1 MAELAFRAPG
11 AGPLPST
18 GRPWWGGLFRGRVF
32 TCTTLLLILG
42 LSVLYPIY
50 LLILNGFVIEL
61 DDGTTRIGL
70 DHWINAWVQPGLLD
84 SVANT
89 FNRVAVTE
97 LIAMPAAILLAWFA
111 ARTDIPGKS
120 FITASMWLAFFLP
133 TLPVVLGWILVLDPD
148 FGLLNQL
155 IKSTF
160 GTKNGWFNIYS
171 FWGIQFAHL
180 MTKAIAVKYIFL
192 LPAFRN
198 ISAALEETSRVCGGS
213 SWYTLRHI
221 VVPVLKP
228 AILITLI
235 VSLIHSLESFEIEL
249 ILGAPIDFQVFST
262 KIFQLIRE
270 EPAQFGMA
278 TVLGL
283 GILGTL
289 LPLIIWQRYVST
301 GRDYATITSGFKTD
315 LLRLRSWR
323 WPIFGVI
330 ALFAL
335 NVTLIP
341 FIFLCLGTF
350 MKLFGY
356 FTMPGG
362 AYSFE
367 HWQSVLGDPI
377 FVNSTLNT
385 FYLGFGAALLGTL
398 FASLVAYVSVRT
410 RFRLRGALDFL
421 SWLPASIPG
430 IILGL
435 GLLWMFL
442 RVPVFNPLY
451 GTIGVLILAVFFA
464 SLTTAVQLIKS
475 NMIQLGFDLE
485 EASTVAGGS
494 WTYTFRK
501 VIFPLL
507 GHVLLSVGIL
517 IFASATRNVA
527 NIAMLVTNQNRPL
540 AMLQVDYMVEGIFE
554 PAAIVGVI
562 TVAITCGMALVA
574 LAVGKRVGFRL

>member
-1 MAELAFRAPG
+1 MAELTL
-11 AGPLPST
+11 PLPAT
-18 GRPWWGGLFRGRVF
+18 GRPWWQGLTTGRF
-32 TCTTLLLILG
+32 LSCSALLLILG
-42 LSVLYPIY
+42 LTILYPIY
-50 LLILNGFVIEL
+50 LLVINGFVIEL
-61 DDGTTRIGL
+61 DDGTTRVGI
-70 DHWINAWVQPGLLD
+70 DHWVQAWSQPGLMD
-84 SVANT
+84 SVVNT
-89 FNRVAVTE
+89 FNRVLVSE
-97 LIAMPAAILLAWFA
+97 LIAMPAAIALAWFA
-111 ARTDIPGKS
+111 ARTDIPGKT
-120 FITASMWLAFFLP
+120 FISVSMWVAFFLP
-133 TLPVVLGWILVLDPD
+133 TLPVILGWILVLDPD

-155 IKSTF
+155 IKGAF
-160 GTKNGWFNIYS
+160 DREKGFFDIYS

-213 SWYTLRHI
+213 AWYTLRHI
-221 VVPVLKP
+221 VIPVLKP

-262 KIFQLIRE
+262 KIYQLINE

-283 GILGTL
+283 GILGTM

-301 GRDYATITSGFKTD
+301 GRNYATVTSGFKTD
-315 LLRLRSWR
+315 LLRLRAWR
-323 WPIFGVI
+323 WPAFAVI

-335 NVTLIP
+335 NVTIVP

-350 MKLFGY
+350 MKIFGY
-356 FTMPGG
+356 FTMPDG
-362 AYSFE
+362 AYTLE
-367 HWQSVLGDPI
+367 HWQIVFADPI
-377 FVNSTLNT
+377 FFNSVFNTL
-385 FYLGFGAALLGTL
+385 YLGFGAALLGTV
-398 FASLVAYVSVRT
+398 FAALVAYVSVRT
-410 RFRLRGALDFL
+410 KYRLRGALDFL

-435 GLLWMFL
+435 GLLMMFL
-442 RVPVFNPLY
+442 RVPIFNPLY
-451 GTIGVLILAVFFA
+451 GTIGVLIMAVFFA
-464 SLTTAVQLIKS
+464 SLTTGVQLIKS

-494 WTYTFRK
+494 WFYTFRN
-501 VIFPLL
+501 VVFPIL

-527 NIAMLVTNQNRPL
+527 NIAMLVTNRNRPL
-540 AMLQVDYMVEGIFE
+540 SMLQVDYMVEGIFE

-562 TVAITCGMALVA
+562 TVAITCGMAM
-574 LAVGKRVGFRL
+574 LAVAFGKRIGFRL